1 MATALSTA
9 GSPSNTR
16 VATAHPSHN
25 PNGISIGAA
34 VVAGLTS
41 VTDGQTNR
49 PRYSV
54 GSTSTAMRPNK
65 NIALLWHIAVLYFI
79 YTMSVEILSTAAQM
93 YEK

>member
-1 MATALSTA
+1 MATVGCHGNGPQHRWITI
-9 GSPSNTR
+9 NTR

-25 PNGISIGAA
+25 PNAISIGAV

-65 NIALLWHIAVLYFI
+65 NIALLWL
-79 YTMSVEILSTAAQM
+79 
-93 YEK
+93 K